1 MSDRSQV
8 AVLPR
13 RRRADRAV
21 ELAVDPAY
29 RAAFLLLLVVVAC
42 GVFEPNVL
50 APANLRIVLTQSVPV
65 AAIAL
70 GTMLVLLTGA
80 IDLSVGA
87 VTSLCAVVLALSLA
101 ADEGLAVGIAKALAV
116 GAVAGGLNALL
127 VGALRLPAFVVTL
140 GTLTA
145 AGGVTIMM
153 SGDIS
158 LGAHR
163 LSDIA
168 RTSIAGVR
176 ADILFIVALGMFLH
190 LLVTRSG
197 FGVAMRGV
205 GSDEHSSALLGL
217 SASRVRAAAFIMSGL
232 LAAVT
237 AVLLVARTPVV
248 TPQLGGSLLLDAFAA
263 AVIGGTSI
271 FGGRGSAVGT
281 ILGAVLIA
289 FIGNF
294 LIHAGVT
301 PSSLDFYRGSIILLA
316 LLGDA
321 LMSKIE
327 RARALRI

>member
-1 MSDRSQV
+1 MTVSASRGRVSRS
-8 AVLPR
+8 
-13 RRRADRAV
+13 V

-29 RAAFLLLLVVVAC
+29 RAISLLMLVVLAC
-42 GVFEPNVL
+42 GLLEPNVL
-50 APANLRIVLTQSVPV
+50 AFGNLSVVLTQSVPV

-101 ADEGLAVGIAKALAV
+101 DGEGLFLGIGKALAVGIAT
-116 GAVAGGLNALL
+116 GGLNAFL
-127 VGALRLPAFVVTL
+127 VGALKLPAFVVTL

-145 AGGVTIMM
+145 AGGATIML

-158 LGAHR
+158 LGTHR
-163 LSDIA
+163 LSDVAQETIV
-168 RTSIAGVR
+168 GVR
-176 ADILFIVALGMFLH
+176 ADVLLIVVLGLLAH
-190 LLVTRSG
+190 LMVTRSG
-197 FGVAMRGV
+197 LGVALRAV

-217 SASRVRAAAFIMSGL
+217 SPSKVRAAAFIMSGL

-237 AVLLVARTPVV
+237 AVLLVARTPVI

-271 FGGRGSAVGT
+271 FGGRGSAMGT

-301 PSSLDFYRGSIILLA
+301 ASSLDFYRGSIILLA

-321 LMSKIE
+321 LMSRLE
-327 RARALRI
+327 RTQALRI